1 MSPTRKKELRQ
12 INSFFKSL
20 KAQKV
25 ETLKEKFAADPDGYE
40 EDVESVEAQ
49 VLTQVHV
56 FRQLGIRAGFSLEQL
71 LDGRHDSFAKRIG
84 EVSVYPR
91 HRQSKD
97 NQAHVFSGNFVCITL
112 PSRF

>member
-1 MSPTRKKELRQ
+1 MSPIRKKELRQ

-40 EDVESVEAQ
+40 EDVESVEA
-49 VLTQVHV
+49 QVHV

-112 PSRF
+112 PSKF